1 MNKRSSGI
9 LMHISSLPGKY
20 GIGDFG
26 EGAYRF
32 VDFLHKANQKNWQ
45 ILPLGVTGFGDSPYQ
60 CFSAF
65 AGNPYFIDLD
75 EFLGL
80 NYLKQEDIDN
90 YRLNKVNNKVDYGLL
105 FENKMAL
112 LRTAYK
118 NARSDLLDKLENFY
132 VANLDWLREFCLF
145 MSIKTK
151 NQNKSWYD
159 WDIAYKRY
167 DSDRVLNFES
177 ENQDEVY
184 FWVFTQYYFFRQWK
198 RLKKYANK
206 KGIKIIGDL
215 PIYVSEDSADVWRNP
230 GFFKLDENLLPI
242 TVAGCPPDGYTDTG
256 QLWGNPIYD
265 WDAMEEDNYT
275 WWIKRVEHSFKIYD
289 VIRIDHFR
297 GFESYWE
304 VKYGS
309 ETAVNGRW
317 VQGPGLKL
325 FDKIIEELGQLDII
339 VEDLGFNTPEVIKM
353 VKESGFPNMKVLQF
367 GFNPIYDSEHT
378 PHKFDKNCIVYT
390 STHDNQT
397 IMGWLET
404 LPRDMYEYIVQYLKL
419 SIDEGLNWGIIRGAW
434 ASTANIAITTMQDV
448 LGLGDDARMNTPG
461 SLGDNW
467 AWRLKANQLT
477 DDLAYKL
484 KDLTIRY
491 WR

>member
-206 KGIKIIGDL
+206 KRFTHL
-215 PIYVSEDSADVWRNP
+215 
-230 GFFKLDENLLPI
+230 
-242 TVAGCPPDGYTDTG
+242 
-256 QLWGNPIYD
+256 
-265 WDAMEEDNYT
+265 
-275 WWIKRVEHSFKIYD
+275 
-289 VIRIDHFR
+289 
-297 GFESYWE
+297 
-304 VKYGS
+304 
-309 ETAVNGRW
+309 
-317 VQGPGLKL
+317 
-325 FDKIIEELGQLDII
+325 
-339 VEDLGFNTPEVIKM
+339 
-353 VKESGFPNMKVLQF
+353 
-367 GFNPIYDSEHT
+367 
-378 PHKFDKNCIVYT
+378 CI
-390 STHDNQT
+390 
-397 IMGWLET
+397 
-404 LPRDMYEYIVQYLKL
+404 
-419 SIDEGLNWGIIRGAW
+419 
-434 ASTANIAITTMQDV
+434 
-448 LGLGDDARMNTPG
+448 
-461 SLGDNW
+461 
-467 AWRLKANQLT
+467 
-477 DDLAYKL
+477 
-484 KDLTIRY
+484 
-491 WR
+491 